1 MFPAC
6 ARPADVKKKVRK
18 SHYTEKTKNGI
29 NKRIPPP
36 KKCVLHHLHYFFI
49 SEKYDAL
56 NGVIIERKKR
66 GRKIQKEKEL
76 IRLLTDVA
84 DFFPS
89 SLLTHKSGVPWLLPQ
104 EVI

>member
-1 MFPAC
+1 MESIKESPPQKNVYFII
-6 ARPADVKKKVRK
+6 
-18 SHYTEKTKNGI
+18 YTI
-29 NKRIPPP
+29 
-36 KKCVLHHLHYFFI
+36 FFI

-56 NGVIIERKKR
+56 NGVIIERKK
-66 GRKIQKEKEL
+66 GGEKIQKEKEL

-89 SLLTHKSGVPWLLPQ
+89 SLHTHKSGVPWLLPQ

>member
-1 MFPAC
+1 M
-6 ARPADVKKKVRK
+6 KE
-18 SHYTEKTKNGI
+18 S
-29 NKRIPPP
+29 PPP
-36 KKCVLHHLHYFFI
+36 IKKCVLHHLHYFFI

-56 NGVIIERKKR
+56 KWCNYRKEKK